1 MIGVQL
7 LAILF
12 VLWMTYFSFLHFKRR
27 EFSLYEYAF
36 WQLLWIGLAVIVVF
50 PATTKVITRTLGF
63 YRAFDFL
70 TVGGIVI
77 LFGIVFRMYV
87 LQRRLQR
94 QIENLVRSIAI
105 RK

>member
-1 MIGVQL
+1 MIGVQI

-12 VLWMTYFSFLHFKRR
+12 VLWMTYFSFLHFKRH
-27 EFSLYEYAF
+27 EFTIYEYTV
-36 WQLLWIGLAVIVVF
+36 WQLLWIGLAVIVMF
-50 PATTKVITRTLGF
+50 PGTTRIITRTLGF

-94 QIENLVRSIAI
+94 QMENLVRSIAI
-105 RK
+105 KK